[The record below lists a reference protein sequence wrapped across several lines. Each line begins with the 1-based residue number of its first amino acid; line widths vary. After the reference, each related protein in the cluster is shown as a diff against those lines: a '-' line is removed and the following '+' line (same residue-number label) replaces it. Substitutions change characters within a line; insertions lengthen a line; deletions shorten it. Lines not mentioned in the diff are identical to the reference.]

1 MYPSIVDTV
10 TIKFSFVEFHLDEI
24 TALLI
29 QLCLTSYRVP
39 GMKENADYKKLR
51 SHNRVFL
58 ESEFSII
65 LRLGKDIVST
75 IKRYIIYFD
84 CNK

>member
-1 MYPSIVDTV
+1 
-10 TIKFSFVEFHLDEI
+10 
-24 TALLI
+24 
-29 QLCLTSYRVP
+29 
-39 GMKENADYKKLR
+39 MKENADYKKLR
-51 SHNRVFL
+51 SHNSFL
-58 ESEFSII
+58 ESAFSII